1 MAHTFSFEISDV
13 DKLAFDY
20 VAVDPDTWVEGAAI
34 NRIHI
39 ARQEILKK
47 VQDHCNENEIA
58 LAVGADAQIQ
68 QAFNLGVVVR
78 LEDKEV
84 QSIPGE

>member
-39 ARQEILKK
+39 AREEILKK

-68 QAFNLGVVVR
+68 QAFDLGVVIR
-78 LEDKEV
+78 LKDKPAPVAPE
-84 QSIPGE
+84 

>member
-20 VAVDPDTWVEGAAI
+20 VAVDPNTWVEGAAI

-39 ARQEILKK
+39 AREEILKK

-68 QAFNLGVVVR
+68 QAFDLGVVIR
-78 LEDKEV
+78 LEDQPAPVAPE
-84 QSIPGE
+84 

>member
-1 MAHTFSFEISDV
+1 MSHTFSFEISDI

-20 VAVDPDTWVEGAAI
+20 CAVDPDTWVEGAAI

-39 ARQEILKK
+39 AKQEILKK

-68 QAFNLGVVVR
+68 QAFDLGVVIR
-78 LEDKEV
+78 LEDQPAPVAPE
-84 QSIPGE
+84 

>member
-1 MAHTFSFEISDV
+1 MTHTFSFEISDI

-20 VAVDPDTWVEGAAI
+20 CAVDPDTWVEGAAI

-68 QAFNLGVVVR
+68 QAFDLGVVIR
-78 LEDKEV
+78 LEDKPAPILPE
-84 QSIPGE
+84 

>member
-39 ARQEILKK
+39 AREEILKK

-68 QAFNLGVVVR
+68 QAFDLGVVIR
-78 LEDKEV
+78 LEDQPAPVAPE
-84 QSIPGE
+84 